1 MTNNNNDLQK
11 AEQRAAAAEQRVAE
25 AKSVVADLEAKRESS
40 IRRGVDLADERAN
53 VALAAHTGDDKAAKR
68 LSEIHTA
75 IAVHG
80 SELAS
85 LDAALRAASTKVEH
99 ASAALAVELKKLDAI
114 KLRAASLAF
123 SAHMKKLDEALDELV
138 NVLFDVEPLRQKL
151 QALGVG
157 PTHEQFCVLGERPL
171 LNALGDTVF
180 EGRVGRRLAPSERT
194 TFTELAAAWSRSH
207 DAEASRVLGDEQTN
221 TAEAAA

>member
-1 MTNNNNDLQK
+1 MSHDHDLQK
-11 AEQRAAAAEQRVAE
+11 AEQRAAVAEQRVAE
-25 AKSVVADLEAKRESS
+25 AKAVVADLEEKRSAS
-40 IRRGVDLADERAN
+40 VQRGTDLADERAN

-75 IAVHG
+75 IAIHG

-99 ASAALAVELKKLDAI
+99 ASAALAVELGKLDAI
-114 KLRAASLAF
+114 KLRAASLVFAN
-123 SAHMKKLDEALDELV
+123 HMRKLDKTLDELV
-138 NVLFDVEPLRQKL
+138 NALYDVEPIRQRL

-171 LNALGDTVF
+171 LNAISDTVF
-180 EGRVGRRLAPSERT
+180 EGRIGRRLAPNERT
-194 TFTELAAAWSRSH
+194 TFTELAQAWSRQH
-207 DAEASRVLGDEQTN
+207 QAEASRVLGDEQTN
-221 TAEAAA
+221 KQAEVAA